1 MRNNADTM
9 SMLDLI
15 MLKNIIEANGL
26 PAALLEQSDLLPLNT
41 LIVDLPPDYQNR
53 ARTLSYSFMPMDEE
67 YFPDIKTVQ
76 AYSEFNFE
84 IAEGQAE
91 HVQVLI
97 ARLNRLLVM
106 GSLGVTDNHRV
117 YYRYVQILDKY
128 ESLRDREDVLLNVLN
143 LILFALNVNA
153 EVLEDVAIGKQTVD
167 KAFAAFIED

>member
-1 MRNNADTM
+1 M

-84 IAEGQAE
+84 IVEGQEEPIQA
-91 HVQVLI
+91 LI
-97 ARLNRLLVM
+97 AKLNKLLVM
-106 GSLGVTDNHRV
+106 GSLGITDNRRIS
-117 YYRYVQILDKY
+117 YRYVQILDKY
-128 ESLRDREDVLLNVLN
+128 ESLRDGEDVLLNILN
-143 LILFALNVNA
+143 LILFALNVNTQ
-153 EVLEDVAIGKQTVD
+153 VLEDVATGKQTVE
-167 KAFAAFIED
+167 KAFAAFIAD